1 MGELSKRLISSVIL
15 LIIFILAIKFKII
28 LFIILIVLFL
38 EIFFEFNILFKKI
51 FKFDKFKLYIILA
64 FTLFYLFIIISIT
77 WLIFSNALNEYKLNY
92 LFIITV
98 CISSDVGGYIFGKI
112 FKGKKITKI
121 SPNKTYSG
129 MLGAFFL
136 SIISTNLFFT
146 DMYSFENI
154 VFFSLLVSSISQI
167 GDLFISFLKR
177 KSKIKDTGNIIPGHG
192 GLLDRFDG
200 IIFAIPTIFLLIK
213 I

>member
-28 LFIILIVLFL
+28 LFLILIVLFL

-77 WLIFSNALNEYKLNY
+77 WLIFSNGLNEYKLNY
-92 LFIITV
+92 IFIITV

-136 SIISTNLFFT
+136 SIISTKLFFT

-167 GDLFISFLKR
+167 GDLFISYLKR

>member
-1 MGELSKRLISSVIL
+1 MGELSK
-15 LIIFILAIKFKII
+15 IFILAIKFKII
-28 LFIILIVLFL
+28 LFLILIVLFL

-77 WLIFSNALNEYKLNY
+77 WLIFSNGLNEYKLNY
-92 LFIITV
+92 IFIITV

-129 MLGAFFL
+129 MLGA
-136 SIISTNLFFT
+136 
-146 DMYSFENI
+146 
-154 VFFSLLVSSISQI
+154 SL
-167 GDLFISFLKR
+167 
-177 KSKIKDTGNIIPGHG
+177 
-192 GLLDRFDG
+192 
-200 IIFAIPTIFLLIK
+200 IF
-213 I
+213 

>member
-28 LFIILIVLFL
+28 LFLILIVLFL

>member
-28 LFIILIVLFL
+28 LFLILIVLFL

-77 WLIFSNALNEYKLNY
+77 WLIFSNGLNEYKLNY
-92 LFIITV
+92 IFIITV

-129 MLGAFFL
+129 R
-136 SIISTNLFFT
+136 S
-146 DMYSFENI
+146 
-154 VFFSLLVSSISQI
+154 FFS
-167 GDLFISFLKR
+167 FN
-177 KSKIKDTGNIIPGHG
+177 NINK
-192 GLLDRFDG
+192 
-200 IIFAIPTIFLLIK
+200 IIFYRYVFI
-213 I
+213 

>member
-1 MGELSKRLISSVIL
+1 MGELSKRLISSAIL

-28 LFIILIVLFL
+28 LFLLLIVLFF

-64 FTLFYLFIIISIT
+64 FTLFYLFIIISMT

-92 LFIITV
+92 LFIVTV
-98 CISSDVGGYIFGKI
+98 CVSSDVGGYIFGKI

-154 VFFSLLVSSISQI
+154 VFFSLLVSSMSQI
-167 GDLFISFLKR
+167 GDMFISLLKR
-177 KSKIKDTGNIIPGHG
+177 KSKIKDTGKIIPGHG

>member
-28 LFIILIVLFL
+28 LFLILIVLFL

-64 FTLFYLFIIISIT
+64 FTLFYLFIIISMT

-92 LFIITV
+92 LFIVTV
-98 CISSDVGGYIFGKI
+98 CVSSDVGGYIFGKI

-167 GDLFISFLKR
+167 GDLFISLLKR
-177 KSKIKDTGNIIPGHG
+177 KSKIKDTGKIIPGHG

>member
-15 LIIFILAIKFKII
+15 LIIFILAIKFKIM
-28 LFIILIVLFL
+28 LFLILIVLFL